1 MYGPIIPVVIVDS
14 GIKVDQG
21 YRSYDIGMELGVFI
35 RVCLHINCTI
45 VAEYIYN
52 HNTALQSVY
61 NI

>member
-45 VAEYIYN
+45 VAEP
-52 HNTALQSVY
+52 
-61 NI
+61 